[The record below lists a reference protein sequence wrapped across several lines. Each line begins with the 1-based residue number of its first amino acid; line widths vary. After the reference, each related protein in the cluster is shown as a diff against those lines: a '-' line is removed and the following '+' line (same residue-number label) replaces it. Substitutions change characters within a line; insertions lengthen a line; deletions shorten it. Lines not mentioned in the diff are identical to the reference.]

1 MAKQTT
7 AIELQ
12 RADEIRSL
20 HYEIASLFT
29 TALEKSIRV
38 GELLTQQK
46 AELKHGQF
54 GVWVEENL
62 PFKQS
67 AANQYMQFFRNR
79 ELIAGATNITE
90 ARALLSPSKSHGR
103 RNLTIQE
110 QPQIE
115 QYRPTKAEQSRIARY
130 IEQLGLSEQQ
140 AMRIIENDAME
151 KQQRKQRKA
160 EKAPAKAVSKERLSV
175 TITHRDKAA
184 LARLAKQQDTSIAE
198 WFRSLLGKELSKQTK
213 GTK

>member
-7 AIELQ
+7 AIEQ
-12 RADEIRSL
+12 TRADEIRTL

-46 AELKHGQF
+46 SELKHGQF
-54 GVWVEENL
+54 GAWVDENL

-90 ARALLSPSKSHGR
+90 ARALLSPSKSHDRG
-103 RNLTIQE
+103 NLKVPE
-110 QPQIE
+110 QPQAP
-115 QYRPTKAEQSRIARY
+115 QYEPTKAEQSRIARY

-140 AMRIIENDAME
+140 ALRIIENDAHE
-151 KQQRKQRKA
+151 RQERKERKA
-160 EKAPAKAVSKERLSV
+160 QKVSPKTVSKERLSV

-184 LARLAKQQDTSIAE
+184 LAKLAKQQDTSIAD
-198 WFRSLLGKELSKQTK
+198 WLRAILGKELSKQSK
-213 GTK
+213 RVR